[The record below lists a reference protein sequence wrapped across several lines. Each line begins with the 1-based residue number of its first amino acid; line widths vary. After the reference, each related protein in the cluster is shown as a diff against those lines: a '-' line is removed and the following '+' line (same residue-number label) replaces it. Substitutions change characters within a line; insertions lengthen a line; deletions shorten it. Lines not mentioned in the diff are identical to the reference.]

1 MIVVLKVLCVT
12 LVVIVFILKVL
23 HKFIDE
29 RDKRKIAEIDAK
41 IKEC

>member
-29 RDKRKIAEIDAK
+29 RAKRKIAEIDAK

>member
-12 LVVIVFILKVL
+12 LIVIVFILKAL

-41 IKEC
+41 IKEG